1 MTDTDRTLREKA
13 VQDGT
18 WMDLDSYLSWQAAI
32 EEIGKRYRRGEPIP
46 ENSGYFRGGWK
57 WIQQAS
63 PYSTGL

>member
-46 ENSGYFRGGWK
+46 ETSGYFRGWNR
-57 WIQQAS
+57 
-63 PYSTGL
+63 